1 MKMTQGYVTDDGTF
15 FESKLEAELHEA
27 ESLLRGQLATEYP
40 QLSQDGFFEVVQN
53 LMPPLKGYIDAY
65 NATYSAKRNQQAEV
79 EDRAETVNGGAAEAT
94 GGIGHVSST
103 EEDLAALLKLPA
115 RGSSHVPNVGRSP
128 RTKKVSERRTKH
140 GA

>member
-15 FESKLEAELHEA
+15 FESKAEAELHEA
-27 ESLLRGQLATEYP
+27 EMRLRAA
-40 QLSQDGFFEVVQN
+40 LSGVYGGLNQEVFFEVVLG
-53 LMPPLKGYIDAY
+53 LMPELKGYIDAH
-65 NATYSAKRNQQAEV
+65 NTANPPKQHQQTEV